1 MTRIDNDPVGAPG
14 GAGDDPGPLRRLLLG
29 LMLLGMLGLLAELL
43 LLEHYDSVWQ
53 WVPLVVLALGF
64 VLALAAWLR
73 PGRGTLRALR
83 ALSAVYVA
91 AGALGVYLHL
101 DGNVEF
107 ARESDTSLRGLPLL
121 WEALRGAT
129 PALAPG
135 ALAQLGLLGLAL
147 AYGHPALRR
156 PGADR
161 STSIPRGDPR

>member
-1 MTRIDNDPVGAPG
+1 MATIETYDARTQ
-14 GAGDDPGPLRRLLLG
+14 DDPGRLRRLLLG
-29 LMLLGMLGLLAELL
+29 LMLLGILGLLAELL
-43 LLEHYDSVWQ
+43 LLEHYEDGWQ
-53 WVPLVVLALGF
+53 WVPLVSLALGF
-64 VLALAAWLR
+64 VLALAAWMR
-73 PGRGTLRALR
+73 PGRGTVRALR

-107 ARESDTSLRGLPLL
+107 ARESDASLGGVPLL

-147 AYGHPALRR
+147 AYRHPALRR
-156 PGADR
+156 PGTD
-161 STSIPRGDPR
+161 